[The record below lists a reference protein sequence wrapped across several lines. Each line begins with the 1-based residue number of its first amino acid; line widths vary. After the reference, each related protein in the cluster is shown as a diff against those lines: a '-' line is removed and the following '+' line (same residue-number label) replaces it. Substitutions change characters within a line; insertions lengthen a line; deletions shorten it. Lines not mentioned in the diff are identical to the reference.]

1 MGSMARIAP
10 TPAQGMSSTVALPM
24 PDADVRYTADWL
36 AVDEADAMLHA
47 LLGEVPWEVHTIRMF
62 GREVPSPRLSCWIG
76 DPGATYTY
84 SRTRFEPRP
93 WTPAL
98 GALRDRLAREVGVRF
113 NSVLANRYRD
123 GTDAMGWHSDDEPE
137 LGPEPVIASVS
148 LGAPRTFAFRARA
161 DGRRVD
167 QVLAHGSLLVMSGR
181 TQHAWRHAIP
191 RTRRVMGE
199 RVNLT
204 FRLILPP
211 GRGGA
216 SD

>member
-1 MGSMARIAP
+1 MP
-10 TPAQGMSSTVALPM
+10 TTIALPM
-24 PDADVRYTADWL
+24 PDADVRYTAGWL
-36 AVDEADAMLHA
+36 AAEEADALLEA
-47 LLGEVPWEVHTIRMF
+47 LVDEVPWEIHRIRMF

-84 SRTRFEPRP
+84 SRSRFEPRP

-123 GTDAMGWHSDDEPE
+123 GADAMGWHSDDEPE

-148 LGAPRTFAFRARA
+148 VGAPRTFAFRARH

-167 QVLAHGSLLVMSGR
+167 LVLGHGSLLLMAGR

-191 RTRRVMGE
+191 RTRRPLGE
-199 RVNLT
+199 RVSLT
-204 FRLILPP
+204 FRAILP
-211 GRGGA
+211 GGA
-216 SD
+216 GRASD

>member
-1 MGSMARIAP
+1 MP
-10 TPAQGMSSTVALPM
+10 TTIALPM
-24 PDADVRYTADWL
+24 PDADVRYTAGWL
-36 AVDEADAMLHA
+36 AADAADA
-47 LLGEVPWEVHTIRMF
+47 LLEALVDEVPWEVHRIRMF

-84 SRTRFEPRP
+84 SRSRFEPRP

-123 GTDAMGWHSDDEPE
+123 GADAMGWHSDDEPE

-148 LGAPRTFAFRARA
+148 VGAPRNFAFRARA

-167 QVLAHGSLLVMSGR
+167 LVLEHGSLLLMAGR

-191 RTRRVMGE
+191 RTRRPLGE

-204 FRLILPP
+204 FRAILP
-211 GRGGA
+211 GRAGRA